1 MFRLHRIN
9 PRENAREPLPD
20 VFGLAQHGMVV
31 RRGQVTMISA
41 QPNDGKSLLT
51 LWAVI
56 QWAQLGLRSLYF
68 SADTDEETTLRRAA
82 ATITGQTQNVI
93 ETRMRAGWDET
104 AHALADLNGGVVFDF
119 ETDPTYQHIQE
130 ELVAYFEAYGDYPQI
145 VVVDNLMDVA
155 GDNEDEYG
163 GMRDT
168 TRAMKRFARLTGAA
182 VILLHHC
189 NETDK
194 RENHPPARREITGKV
209 AQKPEMILTVQLDG
223 NRMMIAC
230 VKNRSGPKDPKGII
244 HFVLMVDFERVE
256 FFGPN
261 YKTIGAKQWLK

>member
-1 MFRLHRIN
+1 
-9 PRENAREPLPD
+9 
-20 VFGLAQHGMVV
+20 MV
-31 RRGQVTMISA
+31 SA

-51 LWAVI
+51 LWMCL
-56 QWAQLGLRSLYF
+56 QWALLGYRSLYF

-82 ATITGQTQNVI
+82 ATITGKTQNTI
-93 ETRMRAGWDET
+93 EQRMREGWDEI
-104 AHALADLNGGVVFDF
+104 AHSLADLNGGVAFDF
-119 ETDPTYQHIQE
+119 ETDPSYQHIYE
-130 ELVAYFEAYGDYPQI
+130 ELVAYFELWGDYPQI

-155 GDNEDEYG
+155 GDNDDEYG

-168 TRAMKRFARLTGAA
+168 TRAMKRFARMTGCA

-189 NETDK
+189 NESEK

-223 NRMMIAC
+223 TIMRIAC

-244 HFVLMVDFERVE
+244 HYQLIVDFERVQ
-256 FFGPN
+256 FYGLN
-261 YKTIGAKQWLK
+261 YQKIGA

>member
-9 PRENAREPLPD
+9 PKENAREPLPD
-20 VFGLAQHGMVV
+20 VLGFAKYGIVV
-31 RRGQVTMISA
+31 RRGQVTMVSA

-51 LWAVI
+51 LWMCL
-56 QWAQLGLRSLYF
+56 QWALLGYRSLYF

-82 ATITGQTQNVI
+82 ATITGKTQNDI
-93 ETRMRAGWDET
+93 EQRMREGWDEI
-104 AHALADLNGGVVFDF
+104 AHSLADLNGGVAFDF
-119 ETDPTYQHIQE
+119 ETDPSYQHIYE
-130 ELVAYFEAYGDYPQI
+130 ELVAYFELWGDYPQI

-155 GDNEDEYG
+155 GDNDDEYG

-168 TRAMKRFARLTGAA
+168 TRAMKRFARNTGCA

-209 AQKPEMILTVQLDG
+209 AQKPEVILTVQLDG
-223 NRMMIAC
+223 TIMRVAC

-244 HFVLMVDFERVE
+244 HYQLIVDFERVQ
-256 FFGPN
+256 FYGLN
-261 YKTIGAKQWLK
+261 YQKIGA

>member
-20 VFGLAQHGMVV
+20 VLGLAKAGIVV

-51 LWAVI
+51 LWMCL
-56 QWAQLGLRSLYF
+56 QWALLGIRSLYF
-68 SADTDEETTLRRAA
+68 SADTDEETSLRRAA
-82 ATITGQTQNVI
+82 ATITGKTQNMI
-93 ETRMRAGWDET
+93 EQRMREGWDEIQ
-104 AHALADLNGGVVFDF
+104 ASLADLNGGVAFDF
-119 ETDPTYQHIQE
+119 ETDPSYQHIHE
-130 ELVAYFEAYGDYPQI
+130 ELVAYFELWGDYPQI

-155 GDNEDEYG
+155 GDNDDEYG

-168 TRAMKRFARLTGAA
+168 TRAMKRFARMTGCA

-189 NETDK
+189 NESEK

-223 NRMMIAC
+223 TLMRVAC

-244 HFVLMVDFERVE
+244 HHVLMVDFERVQ
-256 FFGPN
+256 FYGPN
-261 YKTIGAKQWLK
+261 YQPIGA

>member
-20 VFGLAQHGMVV
+20 VLGLAKAGIVV

-51 LWAVI
+51 LWMCL
-56 QWAQLGLRSLYF
+56 QWALLGIRSLYF
-68 SADTDEETTLRRAA
+68 SADTDEETSLRRAA
-82 ATITGQTQNVI
+82 ATITGKTQNMI
-93 ETRMRAGWDET
+93 EQRMREGWDEIQSS
-104 AHALADLNGGVVFDF
+104 LADLNGGVAFDF
-119 ETDPTYQHIQE
+119 ETDPSYQHIFE
-130 ELVAYFEAYGDYPQI
+130 ELVAYFELWGDYPQI

-155 GDNEDEYG
+155 GDNDDEYG

-168 TRAMKRFARLTGAA
+168 TRAMKRFARVTGCA

-189 NETDK
+189 NESEK

-223 NRMMIAC
+223 TLMRIAC

-244 HFVLMVDFERVE
+244 HHVLMVDFERVQ
-256 FFGPN
+256 FYGPN
-261 YKTIGAKQWLK
+261 YQPIGA

>member
-9 PRENAREPLPD
+9 PKENAREPLPD
-20 VFGLAQHGMVV
+20 VLGFQKHGIVV

-51 LWAVI
+51 LWMCL
-56 QWAQLGLRSLYF
+56 QWALLGYRSLYF

-82 ATITGQTQNVI
+82 ATITGKTQNTI
-93 ETRMRAGWDET
+93 EQRMREGWDEIQS
-104 AHALADLNGGVVFDF
+104 ALADLNGGVAFDF
-119 ETDPTYQHIQE
+119 ETDPSYLHIYE
-130 ELVAYFEAYGDYPQI
+130 ELVAYHELWGDYPQI

-155 GDNEDEYG
+155 GDNDDEYG

-168 TRAMKRFARLTGAA
+168 TRAMKRFARVTGCA

-223 NRMMIAC
+223 SVMRVAC

-244 HFVLMVDFERVE
+244 HYQLMVDFERVQ
-256 FFGPN
+256 FYGLN
-261 YKTIGAKQWLK
+261 YQKIGA

>member
-20 VFGLAQHGMVV
+20 VWGLAKHGIAV
-31 RRGQVTMISA
+31 RRGQVTMVSA
-41 QPNDGKSLLT
+41 QPNDGKSLLV
-51 LWAVI
+51 LWTVL
-56 QWAQLGLRSLYF
+56 QWAMLGYRTLYF

-82 ATITGQTQNVI
+82 ATITGQPQNTI
-93 ETRMRAGWDET
+93 ESRMRDGWDEVQ
-104 AHALADLNGGVVFDF
+104 AALAGLDGRVSFDF
-119 ETDPTYQHIQE
+119 ETDPSYQHIFE
-130 ELVAYFEAYGDYPQI
+130 ELVAYHELWGDYPHV

-155 GDNEDEYG
+155 GDNDDEYG

-168 TRAMKRFARLTGAA
+168 TRAMKRFARLTGCA

-209 AQKPEMILTVQLDG
+209 AQKPETILTVQLDG
-223 NRMMIAC
+223 NMMRIAC
-230 VKNRSGPKDPKGII
+230 VKNRSGPKDPKGIV
-244 HFVLMVDFERVE
+244 HYVLLVDFERVQ

-261 YKTIGAKQWLK
+261 YQPIGA

>member
-20 VFGLAQHGMVV
+20 VLGLAKHGIVV

-51 LWAVI
+51 LWMCL
-56 QWAQLGLRSLYF
+56 QWALLGIRSLYF
-68 SADTDEETTLRRAA
+68 SADTDEETSLRRAA
-82 ATITGQTQNVI
+82 ATITGKTQNMI
-93 ETRMRAGWDET
+93 EQRMREGWDEIQGS
-104 AHALADLNGGVVFDF
+104 LADLNGGVAFDF
-119 ETDPTYQHIQE
+119 ETDPSYQHIFE
-130 ELVAYFEAYGDYPQI
+130 ELVAYFELWGDYPQI

-155 GDNEDEYG
+155 GDNDDEYG

-168 TRAMKRFARLTGAA
+168 TRAMKRFARVTGCA

-189 NETDK
+189 NESEK

-209 AQKPEMILTVQLDG
+209 AQKPEMILTCQLDG
-223 NRMMIAC
+223 TLMRIAC

-244 HFVLMVDFERVE
+244 HHVLVVDFERVQ
-256 FFGPN
+256 FYGPN
-261 YKTIGAKQWLK
+261 YEPIGA